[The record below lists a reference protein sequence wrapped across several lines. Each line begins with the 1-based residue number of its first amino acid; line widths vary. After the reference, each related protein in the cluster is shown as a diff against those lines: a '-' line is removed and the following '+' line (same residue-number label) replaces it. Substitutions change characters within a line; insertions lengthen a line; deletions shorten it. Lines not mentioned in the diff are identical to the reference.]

1 MFSQVN
7 YQVVWGTDLLLNILI
22 NNLQRSMFFI
32 HIVML
37 KTFDVSVHDD
47 DSTVILLVLLDLTPE
62 YLF

>member
-1 MFSQVN
+1 
-7 YQVVWGTDLLLNILI
+7 
-22 NNLQRSMFFI
+22 MFFI

-37 KTFDVSVHDD
+37 KTCDVSVHDD